1 MLNNATLKCAE
12 VTQRFDHLI
21 HFVSLQKRSIL
32 IGILVLKRDSLSPKI
47 GVMVKAKGGI
57 NKLLVS
63 RTAEVDVFKLIS
75 IFCRFGEG
83 YIITVRVQGDLP
95 DMEPLY
101 RFFSEK
107 FPRASLKVGLDKY
120 WISLHI
126 FLEFHVAYTKQHQSF
141 EHHFYLAFDMVRSLT
156 LVNKRMW

>member
-1 MLNNATLKCAE
+1 MLKTN
-12 VTQRFDHLI
+12 
-21 HFVSLQKRSIL
+21 SP
-32 IGILVLKRDSLSPKI
+32 SPKI
-47 GVMVKAKGGI
+47 GVMVKARGGGGGV
-57 NKLLVS
+57 NKLLVLG
-63 RTAEVDVFKLIS
+63 TAGVDVFKLIS

-126 FLEFHVAYTKQHQSF
+126 F
-141 EHHFYLAFDMVRSLT
+141 
-156 LVNKRMW
+156 

>member
-1 MLNNATLKCAE
+1 M
-12 VTQRFDHLI
+12 
-21 HFVSLQKRSIL
+21 
-32 IGILVLKRDSLSPKI
+32 GILVLKRNFLSPKI
-47 GVMVKAKGGI
+47 GVMVKANEGI
-57 NKLLVS
+57 NKLLVL

-75 IFCRFGEG
+75 TLCRFGEG

-95 DMEPLY
+95 DLEPLY

-126 FLEFHVAYTKQHQSF
+126 F
-141 EHHFYLAFDMVRSLT
+141 
-156 LVNKRMW
+156 

>member
-1 MLNNATLKCAE
+1 MAIKCVE
-12 VTQRFDHLI
+12 VTQRFDHQI
-21 HFVSLQKRSIL
+21 HFVSLQKRSIV
-32 IGILVLKRDSLSPKI
+32 IGILVLKTNCLSPKI
-47 GVMVKAKGGI
+47 EVMVKANEGI
-57 NKLLVS
+57 NKLLVL

-75 IFCRFGEG
+75 TLRRFGEG

-95 DMEPLY
+95 DLEPLY

-126 FLEFHVAYTKQHQSF
+126 L
-141 EHHFYLAFDMVRSLT
+141 
-156 LVNKRMW
+156 

>member
-32 IGILVLKRDSLSPKI
+32 VGILVLKRDSLSPKM

-63 RTAEVDVFKLIS
+63 RTAEVDVFRLIS

-126 FLEFHVAYTKQHQSF
+126 FLEFHVAYAKQHR
-141 EHHFYLAFDMVRSLT
+141 V
-156 LVNKRMW
+156 

>member
-1 MLNNATLKCAE
+1 MICTNYSYHSSIVDTESTFLLNATLKCAD
-12 VTQRFDHLI
+12 VTQRFDHQI
-21 HFVSLQKRSIL
+21 HFVSLQKQSII
-32 IGILVLKRDSLSPKI
+32 IGILVLKTNSLSPKI
-47 GVMVKAKGGI
+47 GVITKFKGGV
-57 NKLLVS
+57 NRLLVL

-75 IFCRFGEG
+75 TLRRFGEG

-107 FPRASLKVGLDKY
+107 FPLASLKVGLDKY

-126 FLEFHVAYTKQHQSF
+126 L
-141 EHHFYLAFDMVRSLT
+141 
-156 LVNKRMW
+156 

>member
-57 NKLLVS
+57 NKLVVS

-75 IFCRFGEG
+75 IFCR
-83 YIITVRVQGDLP
+83 
-95 DMEPLY
+95 
-101 RFFSEK
+101 
-107 FPRASLKVGLDKY
+107 
-120 WISLHI
+120 
-126 FLEFHVAYTKQHQSF
+126 
-141 EHHFYLAFDMVRSLT
+141 
-156 LVNKRMW
+156 

>member
-1 MLNNATLKCAE
+1 M
-12 VTQRFDHLI
+12 
-21 HFVSLQKRSIL
+21 
-32 IGILVLKRDSLSPKI
+32 LKRDSLSPKI

-126 FLEFHVAYTKQHQSF
+126 F
-141 EHHFYLAFDMVRSLT
+141 
-156 LVNKRMW
+156 